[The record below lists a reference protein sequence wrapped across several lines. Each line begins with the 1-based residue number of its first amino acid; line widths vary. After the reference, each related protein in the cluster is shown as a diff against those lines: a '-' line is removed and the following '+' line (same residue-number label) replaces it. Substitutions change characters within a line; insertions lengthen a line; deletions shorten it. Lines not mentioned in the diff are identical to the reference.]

1 MSGTKSAGIRKQ
13 YKFLTDIL
21 KFFSH
26 ILININCP
34 LLLMKGEIKMPEQED
49 LDVDR
54 VDLDLEDFSDKYAAF
69 EELTD
74 DTIEEEA
81 ADDKAE
87 VAADN
92 NADKSG

>member
-1 MSGTKSAGIRKQ
+1 
-13 YKFLTDIL
+13 
-21 KFFSH
+21 
-26 ILININCP
+26 
-34 LLLMKGEIKMPEQED
+34 MKGEIKMPEQED

-74 DTIEEEA
+74 DTIQEEA